1 MDLNM
6 EKAYYIFQTE
16 KPMKV
21 NLKMI
26 WNKDLEKWFILLEI
40 FMKDNGL
47 KIKNKAWEKWI
58 GVPKFMMVNGFK
70 ISLMDG
76 EHCIG
81 WMIKVKI
88 NVLEIGI
95 I

>member
-1 MDLNM
+1 
-6 EKAYYIFQTE
+6 
-16 KPMKV
+16 
-21 NLKMI
+21 
-26 WNKDLEKWFILLEI
+26 
-40 FMKDNGL
+40 
-47 KIKNKAWEKWI
+47 
-58 GVPKFMMVNGFK
+58 MVNGFK